1 MNVNAEV
8 FDIDLYDNS
17 ASVVSQLHARGKK
30 AICYISAGTWQRWR
44 PDASKFPTTVR
55 GSKVSGWAGE
65 QWLDIRQWNVLGPI
79 MEARLDLCKA
89 KGFDGVE
96 PDNVDGYDNRSGFP
110 LTYQD
115 QITYNMKIAAA
126 AHARGLSV
134 GLKNDIAQVRQL
146 APYFDWAL
154 NEQCYQYKECG
165 DLNIFIAMGK
175 PVFHVEY
182 EVAPAKFC
190 PYANSL
196 NFNSLY
202 KREDLDAYRI
212 ACR

>member
-44 PDASKFPTTVR
+44 PDASKFPTTVKV
-55 GSKVSGWAGE
+55 SKVSGWAGE

-96 PDNVDGYDNRSGFP
+96 PDNVDGYDNPVRISADLSGPDHLQHEDSGGRSR
-110 LTYQD
+110 
-115 QITYNMKIAAA
+115 K
-126 AHARGLSV
+126 GL
-134 GLKNDIAQVRQL
+134 VRRL
-146 APYFDWAL
+146 
-154 NEQCYQYKECG
+154 EK
-165 DLNIFIAMGK
+165 
-175 PVFHVEY
+175 
-182 EVAPAKFC
+182 
-190 PYANSL
+190 
-196 NFNSLY
+196 
-202 KREDLDAYRI
+202 
-212 ACR
+212 